1 MTEFREMVLLDLEKV
16 YIRKEGEKRMKKG
29 KKFAALALSFVLA
42 GSLVLTGCG
51 SSKDAGS
58 GTASKA
64 NDTLIYAQGAEPR
77 GLDPAMVDDGESAK
91 VMINI
96 YEGLLKYNKD
106 STKVE
111 PSLAKSWDVSP
122 DGLSYTFHLQEGV
135 KFHDGT
141 DFNAEAVKYNIDRQ
155 IPPQVT
161 EDMAYASFVYGAVKN
176 VEVVDQNTVKI
187 NLKEPNTPFLNN
199 LAMVMSAPM
208 ISPKALKENNNNV
221 NQTPVGTGPYKFVKW
236 EKDQNIVLVRNDEY
250 WGDKALTK
258 NVIFKFIKDNSARVV
273 ALNNGEAD
281 MIDGIDATVVDQ
293 ITGAGNKIFQAPGM
307 NINYMAYNTSKAPF
321 NDAKLRVAVSQSINV
336 PEMVKSLYQGYAEP
350 ATSILPTFME
360 GYDKSVAQVSYNPE
374 AAAQTLKAA
383 GLTKVH
389 VITYTNPRPYNSANG
404 QALAEAIQ
412 GYFSKVGITAVIDS
426 YDWTTYKEKV
436 KAGDYD
442 ICFYGWI
449 GDNGDPDNFMELLA
463 HKDPTMNVARY
474 NNAEF
479 NQLFLKGKS
488 TPAGNERTQ
497 IYTNLE
503 KMAAKEAVWLP
514 ISHAETLCAYRANV
528 QNFTY
533 HMTGVTPFA
542 GVSKK

>member
-1 MTEFREMVLLDLEKV
+1 
-16 YIRKEGEKRMKKG
+16 MKKG
-29 KKFAALALSFVLA
+29 KKFFALALMLTLA
-42 GSLVLTGCG
+42 VTGCG
-51 SSKDAGS
+51 SSTSSNTAS
-58 GTASKA
+58 SNTASKA
-64 NDTLIYAQGAEPR
+64 SDTLIYAQGAEPR

-122 DGLSYTFHLQEGV
+122 DGLTYTFHLQEGV
-135 KFHDGT
+135 KFQDGT
-141 DFNAEAVKYNIDRQ
+141 DFNADAVKFNIDRQ
-155 IPPQVT
+155 LAPQVT
-161 EDMAYASFVYGAVKN
+161 KDMAYAEFVYGSVKD
-176 VEVVDQNTVKI
+176 VQVVDKNTVKI
-187 NLKEPNTPFLNN
+187 NLKAPSTPFLSN

-208 ISPKALKENNNNV
+208 VSPKALKDNNNNV
-221 NQTPVGTGPYKFVKW
+221 NQAPVGTGPYKFVKW
-236 EKDQNIVLVRNDEY
+236 SKDENIVLVRNDQY
-250 WGDKALTK
+250 WGTKALTQ

-281 MIDGIDATVVDQ
+281 MIDGIDATVVKQ
-293 ITGAGNKIFQAPGM
+293 ITDAGNKIFQAPGM

-321 NDAKLRVAVSQSINV
+321 NDSKLRTAISQAVNV
-336 PEMVKSLYQGYAEP
+336 PELVKSLYQGYAEP
-350 ATSILPTFME
+350 AASIMPTFME
-360 GYDKSVAQVSYNPE
+360 GYDKSIAQVAYDPT
-374 AAAQTLKAA
+374 AAAATLKAA

-412 GYFSKVGITAVIDS
+412 GYFSKVGITATIDA

-449 GDNGDPDNFMELLA
+449 GDNGDPDNFMSLLSA
-463 HKDPTMNVARY
+463 DDPGLNVALY
-474 NNAEF
+474 KNAEF
-479 NQLFLKGKS
+479 NALIAKGIS
-488 TPAGNERTQ
+488 TPAGADRTA
-497 IYTNLE
+497 IYTQLE
-503 KMAAKEAVWLP
+503 KMAAADAVWLP
-514 ISHAETLCAYRANV
+514 ISHATTLAAYRPNV
-528 QNFTY
+528 NGFY
-533 HMTGVTPFA
+533 FHMTGVTPFA